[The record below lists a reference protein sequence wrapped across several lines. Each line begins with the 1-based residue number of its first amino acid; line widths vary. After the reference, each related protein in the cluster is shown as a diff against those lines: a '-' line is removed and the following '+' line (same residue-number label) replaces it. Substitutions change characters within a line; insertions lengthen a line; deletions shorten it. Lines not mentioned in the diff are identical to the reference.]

1 MNKLLTD
8 LLTLSVIHRLSGS
21 RSYAR
26 GEDYYESGRIRSLRY
41 DDETIHAQV
50 KGTHLY
56 KAEIRLREG
65 CLDYRCTCPK
75 GTDGDFCK
83 HLVAAGLAWLDR
95 NLERDDRASLPRKP
109 RPAKNADIRSWLR
122 SLEKDQLVDMIM
134 DQAEEDQVFA
144 DFLKMGTARRSEPID
159 TEGLQEAIETALDY
173 EDYEDQPAEW
183 EYARRAG
190 LVVALVR
197 GILEEGKAE
206 AARAL
211 AEYAIQTLDR
221 ALLEMEDPVGLSGF
235 MDDLMELHLA
245 ACRKA
250 KPDPEQLAQ
259 RLFKWEMTSDSDLFS
274 GVFERYHSVLGR
286 KGTAVFR
293 SLVEKEWQS
302 IRPLGPDEDDSERYG
317 RRFRITELRKRVA
330 EISGSLDELIDV
342 MSRDLS
348 TAYQFLQIAE
358 TRRQAGAHEL
368 AVEWAEKGLKAFPEK
383 TDPRLREFLA
393 EEYHYLKRHDEAI
406 DLVWKN
412 FTDHP
417 VLDGYRTLKSHADRT
432 HQWPKWQVKA
442 LMWIRNHLAEKKGKA
457 QKNREKWW
465 WIREPD
471 HSLLV
476 EIFLWEKNTDAAW
489 MEAKAGGC
497 SEELWLALARLR
509 ENQHPE
515 DALAIYKRQV
525 EPLID
530 QKSNMSYRGA
540 IRFLEIIRKLM
551 VRLQKESE
559 FRAYLASLCT
569 KHKAKRNFIKY
580 LYQKKWAGDQ

>member
-1 MNKLLTD
+1 MIELPSL
-8 LLTLSVIHRLSGS
+8 
-21 RSYAR
+21 
-26 GEDYYESGRIRSLRY
+26 ESPG
-41 DDETIHAQV
+41 QQ
-50 KGTHLY
+50 
-56 KAEIRLREG
+56 
-65 CLDYRCTCPK
+65 
-75 GTDGDFCK
+75 
-83 HLVAAGLAWLDR
+83 
-95 NLERDDRASLPRKP
+95 N
-109 RPAKNADIRSWLR
+109 NADIRSWLR

-183 EYARRAG
+183 EYARRAR

-221 ALLEMEDPVGLSGF
+221 ALLEIEDPVGLSGF

-245 ACRKA
+245 ACRNA

-293 SLVEKEWQS
+293 YLVEKEWQS

-342 MSRDLS
+342 MSRNLS

-358 TRRQAGAHEL
+358 TCRQAGAHEL

-383 TDPRLREFLA
+383 TDPRLR
-393 EEYHYLKRHDEAI
+393 K
-406 DLVWKN
+406 
-412 FTDHP
+412 
-417 VLDGYRTLKSHADRT
+417 
-432 HQWPKWQVKA
+432 
-442 LMWIRNHLAEKKGKA
+442 
-457 QKNREKWW
+457 
-465 WIREPD
+465 
-471 HSLLV
+471 
-476 EIFLWEKNTDAAW
+476 
-489 MEAKAGGC
+489 
-497 SEELWLALARLR
+497 
-509 ENQHPE
+509 NQHPE
-515 DALAIYKRQV
+515 HALAIYKRQV

-559 FRAYLASLCT
+559 FRAYLASLRT

-580 LYQKKWAGDQ
+580 LDQKKWAGDQ